1 VALQNYLSKRDYK
14 SLNRSTN
21 INDLIKQSKIE
32 KKIEKRNNYYLIG
45 VTTLALVVFGF
56 IISL

>member
-1 VALQNYLSKRDYK
+1 MALQNYLLKRDYK

-32 KKIEKRNNYYLIG
+32 KKTEKINNCYLIG
-45 VTTLALVVFGF
+45 VATLVLVVFGF
-56 IISL
+56 IISI